1 MCGTEGLVGGIPD
14 SIELRGKVSRVKPG
28 GRCLC
33 TAKPL
38 VFSLCF
44 KGVIVP

>member
-1 MCGTEGLVGGIPD
+1 VCGTDGLVGGIPD
-14 SIELRGKVSRVKPG
+14 SIELRGRVSLVKPC
-28 GRCLC
+28 GRCLY

-44 KGVIVP
+44 ISVIVP